1 MKKLLAAVIV
11 GLLLVILASP
21 VNIVN
26 AQNSVTLDH
35 TCGLFW
41 GDSIFA
47 ETQVTFYIRFNNNFP
62 ENITGFSNG
71 FRIYSPDG
79 ATWNTLT
86 ARCMSP
92 ICSTLFDGALSVDYF
107 SVTGSGADT
116 IGFWGVSLFAPGMQ
130 PGFSEVVLGIT
141 IGPIPPES
149 SDLTICL
156 DSSFFP
162 PSGAWKW
169 GSNTM
174 YYWPSWSGGHC
185 FQVYHVPGCED
196 MDADG
201 VPDMAD
207 NCPEVYN
214 PDQADFD
221 GDCVGDVCQTCCLI
235 RGDVN
240 HSGAIDIS
248 DIVYLV
254 TYFFYG
260 GTGPPCL
267 DEADVNSSGTVDI
280 SDLTYL
286 ASYMFSHGPPPIPC
300 Q

>member
-1 MKKLLAAVIV
+1 MKKLLAAGIG
-11 GLLLVILASP
+11 GLLLVLLASP

-26 AQNSVTLDH
+26 AQGSVTLDH
-35 TCGLFW
+35 TCGLYW

-47 ETQVTFYIRFNNNFP
+47 ETQVTFYIRFHNTTP
-62 ENITGFSNG
+62 ENIMAFSNG
-71 FRIYSPDG
+71 FRVYSPDG
-79 ATWNTLT
+79 ATWNTVS

-92 ICSTLFDGALSVDYF
+92 ICSTMFDAGVAVNYF
-107 SVTGSGADT
+107 GVTGSGADT
-116 IGFWGVSLFAPGMQ
+116 IGFWGVSIFSPGMH

-141 IGPIPPES
+141 IGPIPPGS
-149 SDLTICL
+149 NGLTICL

-162 PSGAWKW
+162 PSGTWMW
-169 GSNTM
+169 GSNTTN
-174 YYWPSWSGGHC
+174 YWPSWSGGHC

-221 GDCVGDVCQTCCLI
+221 GDCIGDACTSCCAL
-235 RGDVN
+235 RGDMN

-248 DIVYLV
+248 DVVYLV

-260 GTGPPCL
+260 GPEPPCL
-267 DEADVNSSGTVDI
+267 DEADLNDSGTVDI

-286 ASYMFSHGPPPIPC
+286 VNYMFNQGPLPVPC